1 MEIRRKS
8 YKDFTI
14 CFTRHDIGKSRILS
28 HYNYELM
35 GKIEEDKKKK
45 YLMIDDYI
53 LDKVLDK
60 IKEIIGIGKSDD
72 TKILIESDDKLSSY
86 ITLKNVMILI
96 TCVVKDGDK
105 FYLQIFLQKALVSQ
119 NWWKMVKAI

>member
-1 MEIRRKS
+1 
-8 YKDFTI
+8 
-14 CFTRHDIGKSRILS
+14 
-28 HYNYELM
+28 M
-35 GKIEEDKKKK
+35 GKIEEDEGKK

-53 LDKVLDK
+53 LDIVLDK